1 MISIENHTFLS
12 YEIRH
17 KKEMNSKS
25 ILAVCFF
32 AAIASI
38 AGVILYYSEYVF
50 YDLDQNE
57 MDKKNYFATKISQ
70 NMGDALSRTRD
81 VLEATSNIPDVYNV
95 PFATAVDPKLHG
107 VPKETDMQKR
117 IIAGKVL
124 DEVPSLETVFFFLP
138 NGDSYIIEPY
148 YQQLH
153 VASSNFAFRDYYKG
167 AVETHKPYLSG
178 AFKSQ
183 ATGHNIAVI
192 AIPIYSN
199 NETLT
204 GIWGGAMNLAEI
216 QSDLNVLD
224 VGKDGMIYILDANGY
239 VIAQSG
245 SSQIQNPHLNQ
256 LESYTN
262 AMSGKSGSMTEEING
277 TKMLVFYN
285 PVQTFS
291 GTWVMLSLIP
301 YDTSYMLSQTMKSF
315 EIMYLSLLGIISFIF
330 IIIYKKH

>member
-1 MISIENHTFLS
+1 
-12 YEIRH
+12 
-17 KKEMNSKS
+17 MNSRR

-32 AAIASI
+32 AAVVSI
-38 AGVILYYSEYVF
+38 AAIILYYSEYVF

-57 MDKKNYFATKISQ
+57 MDKKNIFEKKLSQ
-70 NMGDALSRTRD
+70 NMGYTLNSTRD
-81 VLEATSNIPDVYNV
+81 ILEATSNIPDVYNV
-95 PFATAVDPKLHG
+95 PFATAVDSKLHG
-107 VPKETDMQKR
+107 VPKEIDMPKR
-117 IIAGKVL
+117 VIAGQVL
-124 DEVPSLETVFFFLP
+124 AEDPFIETVFFLLP

-153 VASSNFAFRDYYKG
+153 VVSSNFAFRDFYKG
-167 AVETHKPYLSG
+167 AVETQKPYLSG

-192 AIPIYSN
+192 TIPLYSN
-199 NETLT
+199 NKTLT

-216 QSDLNVLD
+216 QSDLNVVD
-224 VGKDGMIYILDANGY
+224 IEKQGVISILDTNGY
-239 VIAQSG
+239 VVAQSG
-245 SSQIQNPHLNQ
+245 SYTIPNAHLNQ

-291 GTWVMLSLIP
+291 GAWVMLDMIP
-301 YDTSYMLSQTMKSF
+301 YDASYMLSQTMKNF
-315 EIMYLSLLGIISFIF
+315 EIMSMSLLGIISFIF
-330 IIIYKKH
+330 IIMYKKH